1 MHTQPKLSII
11 IPTFNSALTVAE
23 TLDSILGQSFSDWE
37 VLVMDGM
44 SKDETAAIVST
55 YAQQEKRIK
64 LHTEK
69 DKGVYDAMNKG
80 ITASQGTY
88 LYFLGSDDVF
98 LNKDTLTTLFDQVSP
113 DVDVFYGN
121 VQFKGSGRIYS
132 GASSIEKLVYQQIS
146 ICHQAIFYARNV
158 FDRLGDYDLNYHIH
172 ADYDFNIRCFRDDSL
187 HIQFID
193 QIVAI
198 FNEQGLSGLHANADS
213 FHTHLSEEIIKE
225 KYDLIGL
232 YESHEQLKEEL
243 ERIKTSNS
251 FRFGNFVMRPIGFLK
266 KKLANILQR

>member
-11 IPTFNSALTVAE
+11 IPTFNSASTVAE
-23 TLDSILGQSFSDWE
+23 TLDSILSQTFTDWE

-44 SKDETAAIVST
+44 SKDETAAIVMP
-55 YAQQEKRIK
+55 YAQREERIQ
-64 LHTEK
+64 LYTEK
-69 DKGVYDAMNKG
+69 DNGVYDAMNKG
-80 ITASQGTY
+80 IVASKGTY

-98 LNKDTLTTLFDQVSP
+98 LNEDTLTALFAQVSP
-113 DVDVFYGN
+113 DVDLFYGN

-132 GASSIEKLVYQQIS
+132 GESSIEKLIYQQIS
-146 ICHQAIFYARNV
+146 ICHQSIFYARSV
-158 FDRLGDYDLNYHIH
+158 FDRLGYYDLKYHIH

-187 HIQFID
+187 KIHFVD

-198 FNEQGLSGLHANADS
+198 FNEQGLSGVHANADG

-225 KYDLIGL
+225 KYDLVDL

-243 ERIKTSNS
+243 ERIKMSNS
-251 FRFGNFVMRPIGFLK
+251 FRFGNLVMRPIGFLK
-266 KKLANILQR
+266 KKLGAILKR